1 MSDTPRED
9 PRPAARPVRP
19 APPSSDY
26 ARNGREKTESNV
38 SGEVPAEPTKSA
50 KPKKWRPSNL
60 SIALANV
67 ALWFA
72 LITLIVIVYPGDS
85 NYMKL
90 ETTCQTVVKNNLK
103 SPSSAKFIG
112 VPQSDGTY
120 IRGEVDAQNSFGLV
134 IRNSFRCTII
144 NSDTVRLDYIR

>member
-38 SGEVPAEPTKSA
+38 SGEVPAEPTKSVE
-50 KPKKWRPSNL
+50 PRKWRPGFF
-60 SIALANV
+60 SIVFAIV
-67 ALWFA
+67 ALIFGFGI
-72 LITLIVIVYPGDS
+72 LSGNLGDS

-90 ETTCQTVVKNNLK
+90 EAACQTVVKNNLK
-103 SPSSAKFIG
+103 SPSSAKFVG

-120 IRGEVDAQNSFGLV
+120 IRGEVDAQNSFGAV
-134 IRNSFRCTII
+134 VRNSFRCTII